1 MSKNNYRGDSEHYL
15 AKKSALANLIT
26 VYGRNPVYEAL
37 KDPSM
42 DIARLHLAESNRPS
56 QAVLEIIRLA
66 EKRGIAICYHERKA
80 LSRISKNGKQDQ
92 GVALDIQCPL
102 YRSAEELTTDT
113 LPPRILAVDGIT
125 NPQNLGMIIR
135 SACAG
140 KIDALLL
147 SSGKGNVTL
156 SPLVI
161 KASAGTL
168 FKMPIYHCHDLAQG
182 LDALKQ
188 RGADICTLSSYAKTT
203 LFEYKP
209 ANSAVYVLGNET
221 DGVSKKVQN
230 MATIGLNIPM
240 NRGVESLN
248 VAVTGAL
255 IAFLP

>member
-1 MSKNNYRGDSEHYL
+1 MSKNRYQGDSDSYL
-15 AKKSALANLIT
+15 AKKSQLASLIT
-26 VYGRNPVYEAL
+26 VYGRNPVFEAL
-37 KDPSM
+37 NDRSM
-42 DIARLHLAESNRPS
+42 SIAKLHLADSNRPS
-56 QAVLEIIRLA
+56 KAVQEMIDIA
-66 EKRGIAICYHERKA
+66 ERRGIEVLYHERKA

-102 YRSAEELTTDT
+102 YRSANELLKKE
-113 LPPRILAVDGIT
+113 LPARILAVDGIT

-140 KIDALLL
+140 NIDALLL
-147 SSGKGNVTL
+147 STGKGNVTL

-168 FKMPIYHCHDLAQG
+168 FKMPIYHCHNLAEG
-182 LDALKQ
+182 LTELKQ
-188 RGADICTLSSYAKTT
+188 HGADICTLSSYAKTT
-203 LFEYKP
+203 LFDYRP
-209 ANSAVYVLGNET
+209 AKSAVYVLGNET
-221 DGVSKKVQN
+221 EGVSKSVEAV
-230 MATIGLNIPM
+230 ATVGLNIPM